1 MTDILTLLQPA
12 VFLGWPLGTKGS
24 AKRWKHLS
32 LADMTPGYL
41 KRLEGGNVGVAFGAV
56 SADADGHALAG
67 IDLDR
72 ADAVESF
79 LAANPRLRGGWL
91 SRGRPER
98 LLVIVRIAGDYPRSC
113 KLVDGDRCP
122 VGEWRV
128 DGCQSIIP
136 PSVHPD
142 TGQPY
147 ELVSAKS
154 PVVLPF
160 ADLHWPAGVSLTTPV
175 ERSTN
180 DPTIHLLS
188 NTEFPETVSE
198 MRSAKAFPETVPE
211 NRFQNPFPETV
222 SQKRSPDITELVTPF
237 VVPARGQS
245 NRLLMGLARRVK
257 QLALTGQP
265 VDTRAVFLTWW
276 AASSANV
283 DPEQTADEF
292 LERFRYAIENSNGG
306 TDLVQLW
313 HQAGELAAPGSEKLL
328 DDRLKHL
335 ASLCYLLQQTNQD
348 KGLNRFHLSCRL
360 VGGLFGVSPK
370 VAWRWLGCL
379 CKQGLLEQV
388 TTGGKFSTSGVASEY
403 RYAG

>member
-12 VFLGWPLGTKGS
+12 VFLGWPLKTKGS
-24 AKRWKHLS
+24 PRRWKHLKQS
-32 LADMTPGYL
+32 DMTPGYL

-72 ADAVESF
+72 ADVVAAL
-79 LAANPRLRGGWL
+79 LAANPRLCDGWL
-91 SRGRPER
+91 SRGRPDR
-98 LLVIVRIAGDYPRSC
+98 LLVIVRIAGAYPKSC
-113 KLVDGDRCP
+113 KLVDGDKSP

-154 PVVLPF
+154 PMVLPF
-160 ADLHWPAGVSLTTPV
+160 ADIHWPAGVSLSVSIET
-175 ERSTN
+175 SSN
-180 DPTIHLLS
+180 DPKIHLLS
-188 NTEFPETVSE
+188 NTEYPETVSHK
-198 MRSAKAFPETVPE
+198 RIGNPYPESVSEKRISKPYL
-211 NRFQNPFPETV
+211 ETV
-222 SQKRSPDITELVTPF
+222 SPNRNVEVESLVAPF
-237 VVPARGQS
+237 IVSARGQS
-245 NRLLMGLARRVK
+245 NRQLMGLARRTK
-257 QLALTGQP
+257 QLVLAGQS

-276 AASSANV
+276 VASSANV

-292 LERFRYAIENSNGG
+292 LERFRYAVENSNGG
-306 TDLVQLW
+306 TDLVRLW
-313 HQAGELAAPGSEKLL
+313 QQAGELAAPGSEKLM
-328 DDRLKHL
+328 DDRLKRLAGLCHL
-335 ASLCYLLQQTNQD
+335 LHQANLAQGHD
-348 KGLNRFHLSCRL
+348 GFHLSCRTAAQ
-360 VGGLFGVSPK
+360 LFGVTPM

-379 CKQGLLEQV
+379 CNQGLLEQV
-388 TTGGKFSTSGVASEY
+388 RKGEKFSTSGVASEY

>member
-24 AKRWKHLS
+24 AKRWKHLKQS
-32 LADMTPGYL
+32 DMTPAYL

-56 SADADGHALAG
+56 SADADGQALAG

-79 LAANPRLRGGWL
+79 LAANPRLRAGWL
-91 SRGRPER
+91 SRGRPDR
-98 LLVIVRIAGDYPRSC
+98 LLVIVRIAGAYPKSC
-113 KLVDGDRCP
+113 KLVDGDKCP

-154 PVVLPF
+154 PMVLPF
-160 ADLHWPAGVSLTTPV
+160 ADIHWPAGVSLSVSIET
-175 ERSTN
+175 SSN
-180 DPTIHLLS
+180 DPKIHLLS
-188 NTEFPETVSE
+188 NTEYPETVSHK
-198 MRSAKAFPETVPE
+198 RIGNPYPESVSEKRISKPYL
-211 NRFQNPFPETV
+211 ETV
-222 SQKRSPDITELVTPF
+222 SPNRNVEVESLVAPF
-237 VVPARGQS
+237 IVPARGQS

-257 QLALTGQP
+257 QLVLAGQT

-292 LERFRYAIENSNGG
+292 LERFRYAVENSNGG
-306 TDLVQLW
+306 TDLVRLW
-313 HQAGELAAPGSEKLL
+313 QQAGELAAPGSEKLM
-328 DDRLKHL
+328 DDRLKRLAGLCHL
-335 ASLCYLLQQTNQD
+335 LHQANLAQGHD
-348 KGLNRFHLSCRL
+348 GFHLSCRMAAQ
-360 VGGLFGVSPK
+360 LFGVTPM

-388 TTGGKFSTSGVASEY
+388 KKGEKFAASGVASEY